1 LWGKNHKAMTKV
13 TLKLKSKERE
23 FLNNLTKTGNRNSRE
38 FERAYILLAL
48 DKGKKHEEISEFYN
62 VSRITIW
69 RVKNKY
75 FESGVEEAIK
85 DEPRPG
91 QPIKY
96 NETDNAEIIAMACS
110 KAPDGRA
117 RWTIRLLEKTLKEQK
132 GMASINRETIRLLL
146 KKTNVSLG

>member
-1 LWGKNHKAMTKV
+1 MRTAAFK
-13 TLKLKSKERE
+13 LKLKDRE
-23 FLNNLTKTGNRNSRE
+23 FLINLTKTGNRNSRE

-69 RVKNKY
+69 RVKNKCL
-75 FESGVEEAIK
+75 ESGAIEAIK

-91 QPIKY
+91 QPKKFDE
-96 NETDNAEIIAMACS
+96 NDTAEIVAMACS
-110 KAPDGRA
+110 QAPEGRS
-117 RWTIRLLEKTLKEQK
+117 RWTIRLLERDLNKK
-132 GMASINRETIRLLL
+132 GIMINRESIRLLL

>member
-1 LWGKNHKAMTKV
+1 MTKIAF
-13 TLKLKSKERE
+13 KLKSKDRE
-23 FLNNLTKTGNRNSRE
+23 FLINLTKTGNRNSRE

-48 DKGKKHEEISEFYN
+48 DKAKKHEEITEFYN

-69 RVKNKY
+69 RVKSKY
-75 FESGVEEAIK
+75 LKSGVQEAIK

-96 NETDNAEIIAMACS
+96 SETEQAEIIAMACS
-110 KAPDGRA
+110 NAPEGRA
-117 RWTIRLLEKTLKEQK
+117 RWTLRLLEKTLKKQN
-132 GMASINRETIRLLL
+132 GMSTINRETIRLML

>member
-1 LWGKNHKAMTKV
+1 MRTAAFRLKTKD
-13 TLKLKSKERE
+13 RD
-23 FLNNLTKTGNRNSRE
+23 FFIRLTKTGNRNSRE

-69 RVKNKY
+69 RVKSKY
-75 FESGVEEAIK
+75 IEAGAQEAIK

-91 QPIKY
+91 QPRKY
-96 NETDNAEIIAMACS
+96 DDNDTGEIVALACS
-110 KAPDGRA
+110 QAPEGRS
-117 RWTIRLLEKTLKEQK
+117 RWTIRLLEKKLNEK
-132 GMASINRETIRLLL
+132 GIIINRESIRLML